1 MQGAAGLPQ
10 CRARSSPP
18 ASEAVMMM
26 DKATVPDG
34 PAADDQDNTTDGAD
48 IALLAAKQL

>member
-18 ASEAVMMM
+18 VSEAVIVMKK
-26 DKATVPDG
+26 DAVPDG
-34 PAADDQDNTTDGAD
+34 PRADDQDDTTDGARLT
-48 IALLAAKQL
+48 LLVAKQL